1 MQRPD
6 NSNTSSSPPPRGA
19 SASGVSWKAIFI
31 AWRSH
36 HALSASSTV
45 IQLLG
50 KPFQSL
56 MTALVI
62 GITLSLPALF
72 GITLTNLETLGHHW
86 EGAPRLSLFIRSTTT
101 QTDIQ
106 HLAQQLSRTPN
117 ITQCDTITPEQG
129 LAELQQRTGVT
140 DLLELL
146 GQNPLPT
153 VLVVTFTSTVTPD
166 ELAHWQTIWQALP
179 AVESVEA
186 DLAWVKKLQQ
196 LLHIGKQLTIGLAA
210 LLGIGAVLSVSN
222 TIRLAIE
229 NSRSEIVVA
238 KLVGATD
245 AYVRRPFLYT
255 GFWYGLAGG
264 CIATALVTIS
274 CQLLATPI
282 ANMAILYDSP
292 FRLQG
297 ATWSAWIAMLSAGTG
312 LGMLGAWLGVSH
324 HLHAMRPR

>member
-1 MQRPD
+1 ML
-6 NSNTSSSPPPRGA
+6 T
-19 SASGVSWKAIFI
+19 

-36 HALSASSTV
+36 HALSAKTSAT
-45 IQLLG
+45 QLAN

-62 GITLSLPALF
+62 GITLALPALF
-72 GITLTNLETLGHHW
+72 GVTLTNLKALGHAW
-86 EGAPRLSLFIRSTTT
+86 DGAPRLSLFLQQTTT
-101 QTDIQ
+101 PQAATQ
-106 HLAQQLSRTPN
+106 LGKQLASTPG
-117 ITQCDTITPEQG
+117 TTHWETITPEQG

-140 DLLELL
+140 DLLDLL
-146 GQNPLPT
+146 DQNPLPT
-153 VLVVTFTSTVTPD
+153 VLVATFSSTATPD
-166 ELAHWQTIWQALP
+166 ELNHWQTHWETLP
-179 AVESVEA
+179 NVDSVEA
-186 DLAWVKKLQQ
+186 DLAWVKKLQH
-196 LLHIGKQLTIGLAA
+196 LLNIGEQLTMGLAA
-210 LLGIGAVLSVSN
+210 LLGVGAILSVSN

-264 CIATALVTIS
+264 LIATGLVIAS
-274 CQLLATPI
+274 CQLLAHPI
-282 ANMAILYDSP
+282 EQMAVLYGSS

-297 ATWSAWIAMLSAGTG
+297 VNASSWLIILFAGTG
-312 LGMLGAWLGVSH
+312 LGMLGAWLGVSQ